1 MLRTFIAQEA
11 DMMTGK
17 KWMAAAAA
25 LGAAVTLVAAGGFA
39 RWAPLT
45 KDGKQ
50 MVAAEG
56 AKAPVNHVPSAAAVG
71 VPAYPGA
78 LIVQTNPA
86 HFDKQGKPGMYPTV
100 TLVSND
106 SPSAVQK
113 FYAARLNKTW
123 HYHSDMHTFVKGK
136 FSMRGM
142 FTEPHVAVT
151 SLNKSGLAMVTAFFK
166 VPHAKTKIEIAYPP
180 PAKK

>member
-1 MLRTFIAQEA
+1 MNSR
-11 DMMTGK
+11 K

-25 LGAAVTLVAAGGFA
+25 LGASLTLVAAGGFA
-39 RWAPLT
+39 KWAPLT

-86 HFDKQGKPGMYPTV
+86 HFDPQGKPGMYPTV

-106 SPSAVQK
+106 PPASVQK
-113 FYAARLNKTW
+113 FYAAGLGKAW
-123 HYHSDMHTFVKGK
+123 HYRSDMHTFVKGK
-136 FSMRGM
+136 FSMRTL
-142 FTEPHVAVT
+142 FTQPHVAIT
-151 SLNKSGLAMVTAFFK
+151 SLDKTSLAMVTAFFK